1 MENESLLKQS
11 DMPNKSPK
19 PKHQD
24 LKKKLEKV
32 AEDLNMPNNE
42 QRTYLGSVD
51 VKTTN
56 ANLSSDNCK
65 SFPSNAKTTLENV
78 LQMQERLQKEI
89 LDLKSIIKGHSQQA
103 TK

>member
-1 MENESLLKQS
+1 MEHESLLKQS

-65 SFPSNAKTTLENV
+65 SFPSNSNITLENV
-78 LQMQERLQKEI
+78 SQMQERLQKEI